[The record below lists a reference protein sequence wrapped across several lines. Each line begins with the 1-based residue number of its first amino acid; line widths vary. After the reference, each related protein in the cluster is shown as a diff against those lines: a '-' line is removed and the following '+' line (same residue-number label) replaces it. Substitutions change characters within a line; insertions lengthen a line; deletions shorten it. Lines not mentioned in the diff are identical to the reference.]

1 MTSAA
6 RTVRDTP
13 PARLAED
20 PYLAPYLDV
29 LRSRRDRAHALRA
42 RLTQDKLSLP
52 DFASAHEYFGLHRD
66 AGGWVFREWAPN
78 AHAIHLVG
86 TFNDWN
92 ETDEYALHRL
102 DERGA
107 WELRLPP
114 DAIRHE
120 DLYKLHVYWPGG
132 SGERIPAYA
141 RRAVQDPATHV
152 FCAQVWE
159 PESPYTWKW
168 PEFRRPDAAP
178 IIYEA
183 HVGMAQE
190 HGNVGT
196 YDEFR
201 LYTLPRIAAAGYNTI
216 QLMAVLEHPY
226 YGSFGYH
233 VSSFFAAS
241 SRFGPPEALKALV
254 DAAHENGIAVIIDLV
269 HSHAARNE
277 NEGLSRFDGTL
288 HQYFHGGSRGDHQ
301 AWDSRCF
308 DYGKIEVLHFL
319 LSNCRYWL
327 DEYHVDGYR
336 FDGITSMLYLHHGLG
351 TAFDSYERY
360 FDASVDEDALAYL
373 ALANEVIHEVRPDA
387 VTIAEDVSGMPG
399 LAAPAGELGCGFDYR
414 LAMGVP
420 DYWFHLFR
428 EVQDEFWD
436 LGVLWRELTNR
447 RREEQTI
454 SYVECHDQSI
464 VGGKTMVFQLI
475 DAAMYTD
482 MSVSHDNYVV
492 ERGIAIHK
500 LARLATLATAGHGY
514 LNFIGNEFGHPEWV
528 DFPRE
533 GNNWSHHYA
542 RRQWHLR
549 DDPHLRYHYLADFDI
564 AIVDLVT
571 GERLLQ
577 RAQPRFLSV
586 DDRTKLLAFERADFF
601 FVFNFHPTQ
610 DLRDHPLEMPVGTY
624 TAVLSSDETRFGGKG
639 RVAIDAML
647 DLRPHRSGAELRHS
661 LALSLPARTAVVLK
675 RTFVPIADDVD
686 GYLDPE

>member
-1 MTSAA
+1 MTG
-6 RTVRDTP
+6 TTP
-13 PARLAED
+13 SGREASPAHLCDD
-20 PYLAPYLDV
+20 PCLAPYLGV
-29 LRSRRDRAHALRA
+29 LRA
-42 RLTQDKLSLP
+42 RHRRAVELKARLTEGSQSLA
-52 DFASAHEYFGLHRD
+52 DFASAHEHFGLHRN
-66 AGGWVFREWAPN
+66 AQGWTFREWAPN
-78 AHAIHLVG
+78 ARAINLFG
-86 TFNDWN
+86 TFTDWN
-92 ETDEYALHRL
+92 ETPEFALQRV
-102 DERGA
+102 DGRGT
-107 WELRLPP
+107 WEVRLPP
-114 DAIRHE
+114 DALHHE
-120 DLYKLHVYWPGG
+120 DLYKLRVYWPGG

-159 PESPYTWKW
+159 PDDPYAWKHRG
-168 PEFRRPDAAP
+168 FRRPDVAP

-183 HVGMAQE
+183 HVGMSQE
-190 HGNVGT
+190 HGNIGT

-201 LYTLPRIAAAGYNTI
+201 LHVLPRIAAAGYNTI

-241 SRFGPPEALKALV
+241 SRFGPPEALKALI
-254 DAAHENGIAVIIDLV
+254 DDAHENGIAVIIDLV

-288 HQYFHGGSRGDHQ
+288 HQYFHAGDRGDHA

-319 LSNCRYWL
+319 LSNCRFWL

-336 FDGITSMLYLHHGLG
+336 FDGITSMLYHHRGLG
-351 TAFDSYERY
+351 TAFDSYDRY
-360 FDASVDEDALAYL
+360 FGDTVDEDALAYL
-373 ALANEVIHEVRPDA
+373 TLANEVIHDVRPDA

-399 LAAPAGELGCGFDYR
+399 LAAPAAHLGCGFDYR
-414 LAMGVP
+414 LAMGIP

-436 LGVLWRELTNR
+436 LGTLWHELTNR
-447 RREEQTI
+447 RQDERTV
-454 SYVECHDQSI
+454 SYVECHDQAI
-464 VGGKTMVFQLI
+464 VGGKTMIFQLM

-482 MSVSHDNYVV
+482 MSIAHDNYVV

-549 DDPHLRYHYLADFDI
+549 DDPNLKYHFLADFDA
-564 AIVDLVT
+564 AIVALATD
-571 GERLLQ
+571 ERLLQ
-577 RAQPRFLSV
+577 RAQARFLSIDV
-586 DDRTKLLAFERADFF
+586 AAGLLAFERADFF
-601 FVFNFHPTQ
+601 FLFNFHPTHESEASQ
-610 DLRDHPLEMPVGTY
+610 LEMPVGTY
-624 TAVLSSDETRFGGKG
+624 TPVLSSDEKRFGGKG
-639 RVAIDAML
+639 RTPMDDTLTARALRSDEELRYCL
-647 DLRPHRSGAELRHS
+647 DLT
-661 LALSLPARTAVVLK
+661 LPSRTALVLK
-675 RTFVPIADDVD
+675 RTFAPPI
-686 GYLDPE
+686 GE